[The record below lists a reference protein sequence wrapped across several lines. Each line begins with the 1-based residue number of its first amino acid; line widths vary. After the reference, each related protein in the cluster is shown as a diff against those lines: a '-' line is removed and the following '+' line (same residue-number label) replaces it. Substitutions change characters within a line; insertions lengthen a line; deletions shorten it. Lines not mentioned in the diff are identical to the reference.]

1 MADITIPLRNIEE
14 ERTLLGHLDRNLRL
28 LRKRFD
34 VEATSRG
41 GHLILAGEPDRVE
54 AAAGIVRRAL
64 SAIRD
69 DEIAASDV
77 ANLFDGEEKQG
88 RDGASMSVRFA
99 AQPRSENQK
108 RYMEAIWNHSVTF
121 GIGPAGTG
129 KTFLAVAVAVTL
141 VKTGDFQRIILVR
154 PAVEAGEHLGFLPG
168 DLEAKITPYLQPLYD
183 SLQTLLP
190 KGLLKRFMDDGTI
203 EICPLAYMRGRTLN
217 NAVIILDEAQNT
229 TVAQMKMFLTR
240 MGAESKVI
248 VTGDLSQIDL
258 PGQQTSGLANASHVL
273 RGVEGI
279 EFCRLG
285 RDDIVRHVVVQRIV
299 HAYGSWEEALRQ
311 RDAAERRGDA
321 REEASGRERGGKR
334 RS

>member
-1 MADITIPLRNIEE
+1 MADITIPLRNIDE

-41 GHLILAGEPDRVE
+41 GQLILAGEPDRVE
-54 AAAGIVRRAL
+54 AAAAMVRRAL
-64 SAIRD
+64 ASIRD
-69 DEIAASDV
+69 DGVSSSEV
-77 ANLFDGEEKQG
+77 ADLFDGEEKPS
-88 RDGASMSVRFA
+88 RDGGSMHVRFA

-108 RYMEAIWNHSVTF
+108 RYMEAIWNNNVTF

-141 VKTGDFQRIILVR
+141 VKSGDFQRIILVR

-217 NAVIILDEAQNT
+217 HAVIILDEAQNT

-240 MGAESKVI
+240 MGAASKIV
-248 VTGDLSQIDL
+248 VTGDLSQVDL
-258 PGQQTSGLANASHVL
+258 PGRQTSGLANASHVL
-273 RGVEGI
+273 RGVDGI

-285 RDDIVRHVVVQRIV
+285 RDDIVRHPVVQRIV
-299 HAYGSWEEALRQ
+299 HAYGSWEEAIRQ
-311 RDAAERRGDA
+311 RDAAERKG
-321 REEASGRERGGKR
+321 EAPGHEAARERGGKR

>member
-41 GHLILAGEPDRVE
+41 GQLILAGEPDRVD
-54 AAAGIVRRAL
+54 AASGIVRRAL
-64 SAIRD
+64 SSIRD
-69 DEIAASDV
+69 DDITATEV
-77 ANLFDGEEKQG
+77 ADLFDGEEKPSREG
-88 RDGASMSVRFA
+88 GSMHVRFA
-99 AQPRSENQK
+99 AQPRSEAQK
-108 RYMEAIWNHSVTF
+108 RYMESIWNHSVTF

-141 VKTGDFQRIILVR
+141 VKTGDYQRIILVR
-154 PAVEAGEHLGFLPG
+154 PAVEAGENLGFLPG

-240 MGAESKVI
+240 MGMGSKI
-248 VTGDLSQIDL
+248 VVAGDVTQVDL
-258 PGQQTSGLANASHVL
+258 PEPRKSGLIDAL
-273 RGVEGI
+273 R
-279 EFCRLG
+279 RLKHIKG
-285 RDDIVRHVVVQRIV
+285 FREVTLTKADIVRHRLVQDIV
-299 HAYGSWEEALRQ
+299 RAYEHP
-311 RDAAERRGDA
+311 
-321 REEASGRERGGKR
+321 REKN
-334 RS
+334 